1 MFKESI
7 TYVLFRSGCW
17 AGSVKEWVVFIL
29 FPFILYALQ
38 CMSYLSVERDQWLT
52 ACYHWVVMLWFWYS
66 IESSR
71 DLSVLI
77 SVICC
82 SDLKFFDDFW
92 YKVNEIQE
100 NKVRM
105 LLDRTLISPP
115 FSLTFQAFIYSSS
128 PMFLDAFLTLRSA
141 SFPLCGQGLILFLYL
156 SHPLLL
162 SFWFSFSVIIFPA
175 VSRLLLFLY
184 QPQHPQPL
192 NPG

>member
-1 MFKESI
+1 M
-7 TYVLFRSGCW
+7 GQ

-100 NKVRM
+100 NDACGQN
-105 LLDRTLISPP
+105 LNLSLS
-115 FSLTFQAFIYSSS
+115 FSLTFRSFTYSSS
-128 PMFLDAFLTLRSA
+128 PTFFDAFLTHVYLIPPVWSRPISFPVSFTFFA
-141 SFPLCGQGLILFLYL
+141 SFCLAEPSLIF
-156 SHPLLL
+156 
-162 SFWFSFSVIIFPA
+162 F
-175 VSRLLLFLY
+175 
-184 QPQHPQPL
+184 
-192 NPG
+192 

>member
-7 TYVLFRSGCW
+7 TYVLFRFGSR

-38 CMSYLSVERDQWLT
+38 CMSHLSVERDQWLT
-52 ACYHWVVMLWFWYS
+52 ACYRWVVVLSFWYS

-82 SDLKFFDDFW
+82 SDLTFFDDFW

-100 NKVRM
+100 NKVQM
-105 LLDRTLISPP
+105 LLDRALIIS
-115 FSLTFQAFIYSSS
+115 SLLSDFPAIYLLSS
-128 PMFLDAFLTLRSA
+128 PMFLDAFVTLMSA
-141 SFPLCGQGLILFLYL
+141 SFLLCGGPNSFPVSFTSFASFCLAEPSLIFL
-156 SHPLLL
+156 
-162 SFWFSFSVIIFPA
+162 
-175 VSRLLLFLY
+175 
-184 QPQHPQPL
+184 
-192 NPG
+192 

>member
-1 MFKESI
+1 MGCFHFI
-7 TYVLFRSGCW
+7 PIHPVCFTMYVLFKCW
-17 AGSVKEWVVFIL
+17 KGPVTYCL
-29 FPFILYALQ
+29 
-38 CMSYLSVERDQWLT
+38 LSLGIV
-52 ACYHWVVMLWFWYS
+52 LWFWYL